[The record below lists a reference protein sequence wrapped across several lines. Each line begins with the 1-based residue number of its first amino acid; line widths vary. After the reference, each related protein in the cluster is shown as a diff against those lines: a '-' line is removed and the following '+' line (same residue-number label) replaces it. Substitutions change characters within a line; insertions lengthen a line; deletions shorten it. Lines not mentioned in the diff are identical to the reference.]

1 MTWAIRPIPAD
12 EAACILPLLQQVQA
26 IHVEAHPD
34 HYRANPDPDEVLAFL
49 RDWLASD
56 DTEALGAFASDG
68 SALGY
73 LIFEIETR
81 KPWVLKHGQRWGML
95 HQIAV
100 DQAWRRA
107 GIGAALIDE
116 MKARLRARSVSRI
129 RTVYAAFNAPSAALM
144 RKAGIEP
151 LNIIAEGSA

>member
-1 MTWAIRPIPAD
+1 MTWAVRPIPAE

-26 IHVEAHPD
+26 IHVDVHPD
-34 HYRANPDPDEVLAFL
+34 HYQANPDPDEVLAFL
-49 RDWLASD
+49 HDWLSSD
-56 DTEALGAFASDG
+56 NTEALVAFAPNG

-81 KPWVLKHGQRWGML
+81 KPWVLKHGQQWGML

-100 DQAWRRA
+100 DQAWRRI
-107 GIGAALIDE
+107 GVGAALIDE

-144 RKAGIEP
+144 RKAGIAP
-151 LNIIAEGSA
+151 LNVIAEGLA

>member
-1 MTWAIRPIPAD
+1 
-12 EAACILPLLQQVQA
+12 
-26 IHVEAHPD
+26 
-34 HYRANPDPDEVLAFL
+34 VLAFL
-49 RDWLASD
+49 RDWLACA
-56 DTEALGAFASDG
+56 DTEALVSFAPDG

-81 KPWVLKHGQRWGML
+81 KPWALKHGQQWGML

-100 DQAWRRA
+100 DQAWRRT
-107 GIGAALIDE
+107 GIGSALIDD
-116 MKARLRARSVSRI
+116 MKARLRFRGISRV

-151 LNIIAEGSA
+151 LNIIAEGPA